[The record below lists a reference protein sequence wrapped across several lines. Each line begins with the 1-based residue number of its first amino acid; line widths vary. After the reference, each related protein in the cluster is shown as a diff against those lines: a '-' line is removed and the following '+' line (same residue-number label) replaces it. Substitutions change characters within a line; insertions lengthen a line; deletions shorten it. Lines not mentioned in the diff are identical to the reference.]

1 MVSSFTAIYDACVLY
16 PAPLRDLL
24 MRLAVAGLFR
34 ARWSEDIHDEWI
46 RNVAKDR
53 PELSLERLH
62 RTKQLMDSHV
72 LDAVVSGYE
81 PLVDSLT
88 LPDPGDRHVLAAA
101 IHCGADV
108 IVTSNLKDFPDS
120 ELSRFGIE
128 AQKPDD
134 FIIHLIDLHPNE
146 VLNAFEKQRA
156 GLRNPVQTAEQ
167 LLSTLRRNGLTK
179 TVSTLFDLLDSES
192 RTTSPEVREDPS
204 VDHND

>member
-1 MVSSFTAIYDACVLY
+1 
-16 PAPLRDLL
+16 

-53 PELSLERLH
+53 PELSLERLQ

-108 IVTSNLKDFPDS
+108 IVTFNLKDFPDS

-128 AQKPDD
+128 SQNPDD
-134 FIIHLIDLHPNE
+134 FIIHLIDQHPNE
-146 VLNAFEKQRA
+146 VINAFEKQRT
-156 GLRNPVQTAEQ
+156 GLRNPIQSAEQ
-167 LLSTLRRNGLTK
+167 LLSTLRKNGLTK
-179 TVSTLFDLLDSES
+179 TVSALFDLLES
-192 RTTSPEVREDPS
+192 
-204 VDHND
+204 